1 MAFREK
7 SAWVAAVITLLVWGY
22 YFGLFWIEV
31 AAGRIDGGLLTRFLV
46 CMGITLVLMIG
57 LNLAS
62 GVMTKKNMD
71 TPPDELERQIEASAD
86 RFGFHMLELLV
97 PIGLIG
103 GLLATDTIRTSF
115 PDDPAGAVAV
125 IFANG
130 VLMTFIVTEVVRS
143 IIHIVSYRMTA

>member
-7 SAWVAAVITLLVWGY
+7 SAWVAAGITLLVWGY

-31 AAGRIDGGLLTRFLV
+31 TGGHIDGGLLTRFLV

-62 GVMTKKNMD
+62 GVMTRKNMD
-71 TPPDELERQIEASAD
+71 TPPDELERQSEANAD
-86 RFGFHMLELLV
+86 RFGFHLLELLV

-115 PDDPAGAVAV
+115 PGDPAGAVAT

-130 VLMTFIVTEVVRS
+130 VLMTFIITEFVRAVVQ
-143 IIHIVSYRMTA
+143 IVSYRMTA